1 MWTIGV
7 VEQIE
12 MRRKKSEE
20 GEEERGA
27 RGKSWHGRVKTDPYS
42 VGRGPHFYLTSLL
55 KLLD

>member
-1 MWTIGV
+1 M

-20 GEEERGA
+20 VEEERGA